1 MKTFYFSLILFIIVF
16 ALIVSNSYFLNVTLG
31 ALQTSLKDIP
41 LPAEQSTD
49 LSLQLSL
56 LREIEKT
63 WYQKIFLYSLTI
75 SHQDLMEVEQQLS
88 AVIGAAA
95 ADSRENYIVS
105 LYQLDYALSHL
116 SAMSR
121 LTLQNVF

>member
-16 ALIVSNSYFLNVTLG
+16 ALIVSNSYFLNATLG

-88 AVIGAAA
+88 AVIGAAT